1 MKKLTASLLI
11 TSTVALS
18 SQSALADYVDSGP
31 ILERERVTGDWGG
44 SRTSLEEAGIAPFF
58 YYDGIIGANVS
69 GGIQDDENFTG
80 QIYAGLD
87 FDFEKLFGWED
98 TTMKL
103 SMVNRHGESV
113 SKNVG
118 GIYDPMTIYGGPDG
132 QETIL
137 YQIAIETKLSDKL
150 AFKFGRDSQ
159 DSDFA
164 NDDLYRYSLSTS
176 INGPIR
182 AMMLNAP
189 QIVSFPL
196 GVWHAR
202 LKYEASDEHM
212 FKFGAYQNSQD
223 IWENI
228 PGTDF
233 GWDSDEGLT
242 FMAQYDWTPTINDR
256 PAQLYV
262 GVAHSEVDYIQFNGD
277 EANRQSRIYAHF
289 DFQPLEDLTLFAFG
303 AYTSQ
308 EELAFSPLQIS
319 AGANWKGLIPG
330 RENDRTIAFV
340 TYGEISDD
348 YADSI
353 GQDLDHEMVYE
364 LGHRIQWTPNSY
376 FQPSVQ
382 YIQNPGGSGNIDDAI
397 VIGAWIGASF

>member
-1 MKKLTASLLI
+1 MKTLNTSLWI
-11 TSTVALS
+11 AAAVIS
-18 SQSALADYVDSGP
+18 SSSIALADSQP
-31 ILERERVTGDWGG
+31 LIERERLTGDWGG
-44 SRTSLEEAGIAPFF
+44 ARTDLEAFGITPFF
-58 YYDGIIGANVS
+58 YYDAIVGANVS
-69 GGIQDDENFTG
+69 GGLQNDEAFTG
-80 QIYAGLD
+80 QIYAGFD
-87 FDFEKLFGWED
+87 FDFEKLFGWES

-103 SMVNRHGESV
+103 SVVDRHGDSV

-132 QETIL
+132 QKTIL
-137 YQIAIETKLSDKL
+137 YQIAIETQLNDQWSL
-150 AFKFGRDSQ
+150 KFGRDSQ

-202 LKYEASDEHM
+202 LKYKASDEHM
-212 FKFGAYQNSQD
+212 FKVGAYQNSQD
-223 IWENI
+223 IWGNI

-233 GWDSDEGLT
+233 GWDSDEGIT
-242 FMAQYDWTPTINDR
+242 FMAQYDWTPTIYDR

-262 GVAHSEVDYIQFNGD
+262 GIAHSEVDYTQFDLNQAD
-277 EANRQSRIYAHF
+277 SQSRIYAHF
-289 DFQPLEDLTLFAFG
+289 DFQPTENLTLFAFG

-319 AGANWKGLIPG
+319 AGANYKGLIPG
-330 RENDRTIAFV
+330 RENDRTVAFV
-340 TYGEISDD
+340 TYGKISDD
-348 YADSI
+348 YAVSV
-353 GQDLDHEMVYE
+353 GQNLDYEMVYE
-364 LGHRIQWTPNSY
+364 IGHRIQISPAFY
-376 FQPSVQ
+376 IQPSVQ
-382 YIQNPGGSGNIDDAI
+382 YIQNPGGSGNTDDA
-397 VIGAWIGASF
+397 VVVGAWIGASF

>member
-1 MKKLTASLLI
+1 MNKLTTSLLL
-11 TSTVALS
+11 TSTAFIAGNVAM
-18 SQSALADYVDSGP
+18 AADSGS
-31 ILERERVTGDWGG
+31 LFERERLTGDWGG
-44 SRTSLEEAGIAPFF
+44 ARTDLEEYGITPFF
-58 YYDGIIGANVS
+58 YYDAIVGANVS
-69 GGIQDDENFTG
+69 GGIQDDEEFTG

-87 FDFEKLFGWED
+87 FDFEKLFGWES

-103 SMVNRHGESV
+103 SVVNRHGDSV

-118 GIYDPMTIYGGPDG
+118 GVYDPMTIYGGPDG
-132 QETIL
+132 QKTIL
-137 YQIAIETKLSDKL
+137 YQIAIETYLNDSLSL
-150 AFKFGRDSQ
+150 KFGRDSQ

-182 AMMLNAP
+182 AMMLNQP

-196 GVWHAR
+196 GLWHAR
-202 LKYEASDEHM
+202 LKYEHSEEHT

-233 GWDSDEGLT
+233 GWDSDEGIT
-242 FMAQYDWTPTINDR
+242 FMAQYDWTPTIYDR

-262 GVAHSEVDYIQFNGD
+262 GVAHAEVDYTKFSGGD
-277 EANRQSRIYAHF
+277 ASSSSRLYAHF
-289 DFQPLEDLTLFAFG
+289 DFQPTEDLTLFAFG

-308 EELAFSPLQIS
+308 DDLAMMPLQVS
-319 AGANWKGLIPG
+319 VGANYKGLIPG
-330 RENDRTIAFV
+330 REDDRTVAFI
-340 TYGEISDD
+340 TYGELSDE
-348 YADSI
+348 YGDSI
-353 GQDLDHEMVYE
+353 GQDLDYEMVYE
-364 LGHRIQWTPNSY
+364 VGHRIQLTPAVY
-376 FQPSVQ
+376 IQPAVQ
-382 YIQNPGGSGNIDDAI
+382 YINNPGGTGDIDDAV

>member
-1 MKKLTASLLI
+1 MNKLTTSLLL
-11 TSTVALS
+11 TSTAFIAGNVAM
-18 SQSALADYVDSGP
+18 AADSGS
-31 ILERERVTGDWGG
+31 LFERERLTGDWGG
-44 SRTSLEEAGIAPFF
+44 ARTDLEEYGITPFF
-58 YYDGIIGANVS
+58 YYDAIVGANVS
-69 GGIQDDENFTG
+69 GGIQDDEEFTG

-87 FDFEKLFGWED
+87 FDFEKLFGWES

-103 SMVNRHGESV
+103 SVVNRHGDSV

-118 GIYDPMTIYGGPDG
+118 GVYDPMTIYGGPDG
-132 QETIL
+132 QKTIL
-137 YQIAIETKLSDKL
+137 YQIAIETYLNDSLSL
-150 AFKFGRDSQ
+150 KFGRDSQ

-182 AMMLNAP
+182 AMMLNQP

-196 GVWHAR
+196 GLWHAR
-202 LKYEASDEHM
+202 LKYEHSEEHT

-233 GWDSDEGLT
+233 GWDSDEGIT
-242 FMAQYDWTPTINDR
+242 FMAQYDWTPTIYDR

-262 GVAHSEVDYIQFNGD
+262 GVAHAEVDYTKFSGGD
-277 EANRQSRIYAHF
+277 ANSSSRLYAHF
-289 DFQPLEDLTLFAFG
+289 DFQPTEDLTLFAFG

-308 EELAFSPLQIS
+308 DDLAMMPLQVS
-319 AGANWKGLIPG
+319 VGANYKGLIPG
-330 RENDRTIAFV
+330 REDDRTVAFI
-340 TYGEISDD
+340 TYGELSDE
-348 YADSI
+348 YGDSI
-353 GQDLDHEMVYE
+353 GQDLDYEMVYE
-364 LGHRIQWTPNSY
+364 VGHRIQLTPAVY
-376 FQPSVQ
+376 IQPAVQ
-382 YIQNPGGSGNIDDAI
+382 YINNPGGTGDIDDAV